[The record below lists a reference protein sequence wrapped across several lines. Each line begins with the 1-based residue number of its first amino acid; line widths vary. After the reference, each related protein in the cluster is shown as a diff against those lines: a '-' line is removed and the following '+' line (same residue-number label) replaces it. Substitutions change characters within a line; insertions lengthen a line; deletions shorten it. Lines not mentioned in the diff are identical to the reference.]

1 MEKKRQGL
9 HQRWERMYRRSSI
22 QMILSL
28 SFTAV
33 AVIGMLFLG
42 MALLFRFSSSASS
55 MAADNTRRILTQ
67 VNLNLDRYL
76 HNMMQVSDT
85 VYYRVIKNAD
95 LSQQKG
101 REELQDALELL
112 YAKDRDVLV
121 SLAIFEG
128 DGSLVAATPLEDLK
142 YSVSPHRE
150 DWFTSAMERILDL
163 TNDAFENDDLTLA
176 RQVEPLE
183 EVIDIMVEKLR
194 DQHIKRL
201 KDGICSIDTGVVF
214 LDVLNN
220 AERISDHCS
229 NIAAR
234 LIGMDAGEDYDS
246 HTLKSIMHHNPTKDY
261 MLEYEECRKAD
272 LVPLEDMEA

>member
-42 MALLFRFSSSASS
+42 MALLFRFSSSANS

-142 YSVSPHRE
+142 NSVSPHRE
-150 DWFTSAMERILDL
+150 DWFTSAMERFVDNDWGTMCGEDFEMNVNAML
-163 TNDAFENDDLTLA
+163 TGGRIMGVYKTKLGKIWIINDDALA
-176 RQVEPLE
+176 TEQT
-183 EVIDIMVEKLR
+183 I
-194 DQHIKRL
+194 
-201 KDGICSIDTGVVF
+201 T
-214 LDVLNN
+214 VLYP
-220 AERISDHCS
+220 S
-229 NIAAR
+229 
-234 LIGMDAGEDYDS
+234 
-246 HTLKSIMHHNPTKDY
+246 
-261 MLEYEECRKAD
+261 EY
-272 LVPLEDMEA
+272 